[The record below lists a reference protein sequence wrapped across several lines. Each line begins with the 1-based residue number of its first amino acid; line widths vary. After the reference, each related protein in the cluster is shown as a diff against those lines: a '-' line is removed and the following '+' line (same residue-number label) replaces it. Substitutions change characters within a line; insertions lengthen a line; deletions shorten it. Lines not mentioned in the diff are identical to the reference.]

1 MFKTT
6 LKPMLCASALLVGVS
21 SSQALYAHTRL
32 QINTLDENT
41 RSYNTVV
48 IGHGC
53 DDGRAVIGTSVIFP
67 DGVDSVLEDITDPQ
81 NPKALR
87 QPLSSVVK
95 NWGGLLSVVKT
106 KEIFDYQGIKRDANG
121 KIIGFWAGG
130 GEGLPDGGWLGLVP
144 FRINGVQFDENA
156 CAKSVTFVV
165 PIADI
170 CQITPASGFSNSTV
184 NLWTPA
190 VGSHFDGPGLD
201 GFNSPATLKINRK
214 SALPASCGAGI
225 DVKVIPSAAQINRDL
240 PIKIGNQQI
249 WPRP

>member
-1 MFKTT
+1 MFKLPT
-6 LKPMLCASALLVGVS
+6 ARALSVS
-21 SSQALYAHTRL
+21 VMVTAIFSSQALYAHTRL
-32 QINTLDENT
+32 QTNTLDENT
-41 RSYNTVV
+41 RSYNAVV

-67 DGVDSVLEDITDPQ
+67 DGVDSVLEDITDPKS
-81 NPKALR
+81 PKALN
-87 QPLSSVVK
+87 QPLSEVVK

-106 KEIFDYQGIKRDANG
+106 KETFDYQGIKRDANE

-144 FRINGVQFDENA
+144 FRINGVQFSENS

-170 CQITPASGFSNSTV
+170 CQITPASGFSNATV
-184 NLWTPA
+184 NLWTPS
-190 VGSHFDGPGLD
+190 VGSNFDGPGLD

-214 SALPASCGAGI
+214 SALPASCGVGV
-225 DVKVIPSAAQINRDL
+225 DVKVTPSAAQINRDL